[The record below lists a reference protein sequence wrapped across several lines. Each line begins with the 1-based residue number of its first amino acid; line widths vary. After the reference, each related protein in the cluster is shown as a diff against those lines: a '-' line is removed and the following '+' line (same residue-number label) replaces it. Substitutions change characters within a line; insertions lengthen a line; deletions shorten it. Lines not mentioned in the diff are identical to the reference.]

1 MLYSTGVKI
10 NRNKS
15 CIWILS
21 YYGLSAT
28 VIQINRNN
36 SCIWI
41 SYNIAFSAFFFRL
54 IETIVVFECK
64 SCGFKSI
71 LEWWLIETIVVFEF
85 FTASGKS
92 FLLQD

>member
-1 MLYSTGVKI
+1 MYLNFSSFISWY
-10 NRNKS
+10 
-15 CIWILS
+15 
-21 YYGLSAT
+21 A
-28 VIQINRNN
+28 IQ
-36 SCIWI
+36 
-41 SYNIAFSAFFFRL
+41 RL

>member
-1 MLYSTGVKI
+1 MYLNFSSFISWY
-10 NRNKS
+10 
-15 CIWILS
+15 
-21 YYGLSAT
+21 A
-28 VIQINRNN
+28 IQ
-36 SCIWI
+36 
-41 SYNIAFSAFFFRL
+41 RL
-54 IETIVVFECK
+54 IETIGVFECK